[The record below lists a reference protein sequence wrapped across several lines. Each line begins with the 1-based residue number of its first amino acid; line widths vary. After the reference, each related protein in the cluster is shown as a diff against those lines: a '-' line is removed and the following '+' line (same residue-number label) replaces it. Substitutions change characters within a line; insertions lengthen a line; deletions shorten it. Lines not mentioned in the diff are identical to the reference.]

1 MSYLKEPEYSHGQPS
16 CTGILLVNLGTPEA
30 PTAQALRPYLKEFLS
45 DPRVVEIPRALWW
58 LILNGVILNTRP
70 KKSAEK
76 YAAIWTTDGSPLKV
90 HTEKQAKLLKGWLGE
105 KVATPFMVE
114 YAMRYGNKSVPDMLA
129 RMKAAGCDRI
139 LILPAYP
146 QYAASSTA
154 TAFDVVFAWLQNT
167 RNQPAL
173 RTLKHYHDHPAY
185 IDALV
190 ANIHDYW
197 KTHGRPDVLLMSFH
211 GVPRYTLDKGDPYHC
226 ECQKTG
232 RLLAEALGLAPDQ
245 FRLTFQSRFGR
256 AEWLQ
261 PYTDKTLTELGR
273 AGVKRV
279 DVVAPGFVADCLETL
294 EELAMEGRAS
304 FLQAGGKEFHY
315 IPALN
320 EHPKWIDALGRIA
333 LENLGGWVSDTWDR
347 NAAEQACQTAKNRAT
362 LMGASSQ

>member
-1 MSYLKEPEYSHGQPS
+1 MKYLKEPDYVHGQPAR
-16 CTGILLVNLGTPEA
+16 TGILLVNLGTPEA

-45 DPRVVEIPRALWW
+45 DPRVVEIPRLIWW
-58 LILNGVILNTRP
+58 LILNGIILNTRP

-76 YAAIWTTDGSPLKV
+76 YAAIWSADGSPLRV
-90 HTEKQAKLLKGWLGE
+90 HTEKQAKLLWGWLGE
-105 KVATPFMVE
+105 KLTSPLKVE
-114 YAMRYGNKSVPDMLA
+114 YAMRYGQPSIPDTLA
-129 RMKAAGCDRI
+129 QMKADGCDRI

-154 TAFDVVFAWLQNT
+154 TAFDVAFSWLQTT

-185 IDALV
+185 IHAL
-190 ANIHDYW
+190 ASNIRDDW
-197 KTHGRPDVLLMSFH
+197 QKNGRPDVLVMSFH

-232 RLLAEALGLAPDQ
+232 RLLAAALGLEAKQ

-261 PYTDKTLTELGR
+261 PYTDKTLAQLGSE
-273 AGVKRV
+273 GVKRV
-279 DVVAPGFVADCLETL
+279 DVVAPGFTADCLETL
-294 EELAMEGRAS
+294 EELAMEGRET
-304 FLQAGGKEFHY
+304 FLKAGGKEFRY

-320 EHPKWIDALGRIA
+320 EHPQWIAALGQIA
-333 LENLGGWVSDTWDR
+333 LDNLGGWVSEAWDR
-347 NAAEQACQTAKNRAT
+347 DADTAARQASKNLA
-362 LMGASSQ
+362 LSQGARS

>member
-1 MSYLKEPEYSHGQPS
+1 MKYFKEPEFSHGQQAR
-16 CTGILLVNLGTPEA
+16 TGILLVNLGTPEA
-30 PTAQALRPYLKEFLS
+30 PTAKALRPYLKEFLS
-45 DPRVVEIPRALWW
+45 DPRVVEIPRAVWW
-58 LILNGVILNTRP
+58 LILNGIILNTRP
-70 KKSAEK
+70 QKSAGK
-76 YAAIWTTDGSPLKV
+76 YAAIWTADGSPLKV

-105 KVATPFMVE
+105 KIASPVMVD
-114 YAMRYGNKSVPDMLA
+114 YAMRYGSNSIPDTLA
-129 RMKAAGCDRI
+129 RMKAAGCERI

-154 TAFDVVFAWLQNT
+154 TAFDMAFAWLQKT

-173 RTLKHYHDHPAY
+173 RTVKHYHDHPAY
-185 IDALV
+185 IHALT
-190 ANIHDYW
+190 ANIRDYW
-197 KTHGRPDVLLMSFH
+197 QMHGRPDVLVMSFH

-232 RLLAEALGLAPDQ
+232 RLLAGALGLSPDQ

-261 PYTDKTLTELGR
+261 PYTDKTLAALGR
-273 AGVKRV
+273 EGVGRV
-279 DVVAPGFVADCLETL
+279 DVIAPGFTADCLETL

-320 EHPKWIDALGRIA
+320 EHPQWIDALGRIA
-333 LENLGGWVSDTWDR
+333 LDNLGGWVSDTRDLDID
-347 NAAEQACQTAKNRAT
+347 EQARQASKNLA
-362 LMGASSQ
+362 LKLGARG

>member
-1 MSYLKEPEYSHGQPS
+1 
-16 CTGILLVNLGTPEA
+16 
-30 PTAQALRPYLKEFLS
+30 
-45 DPRVVEIPRALWW
+45 
-58 LILNGVILNTRP
+58 
-70 KKSAEK
+70 
-76 YAAIWTTDGSPLKV
+76 
-90 HTEKQAKLLKGWLGE
+90 
-105 KVATPFMVE
+105 MVE
-114 YAMRYGNKSVPDMLA
+114 YAMRYGNPSVPDTLA

-154 TAFDVVFAWLQNT
+154 TAFDVAYAWLQKV

-185 IDALV
+185 IHALA
-190 ANIHDYW
+190 ANIRDYW
-197 KTHGRPDVLLMSFH
+197 QMHGRPDVLLMSFH

-232 RLLAEALGLAPDQ
+232 RLLSEALGLETSQ

-261 PYTDKTLTELGR
+261 PYTDKTLAELGR
-273 AGVKRV
+273 AGTGRV
-279 DVVAPGFVADCLETL
+279 DVVAPGFTADCLETL

-304 FLQAGGKEFHY
+304 FFAAGGKEFNY

-320 EHPKWIDALGRIA
+320 EHPQWIDALGRIA
-333 LENLGGWVSDTWDR
+333 LENLGGCVSERWGR
-347 NAAEQACQTAKNRAT
+347 AADVQARRAST
-362 LMGASSQ
+362 IMALSMGARS